1 MGVSC
6 VGVLLHNYISFHTWP
21 DEGVIT
27 FDLCVGGKTDLLQAL
42 PIIERFFGVMRS
54 GRTAEKPEIRWAHKV
69 RGFAEHDGVSSLLS
83 STDLGLY
90 VLNNMN
96 NDVKEE
102 VSLSRLFFLLG
113 SLRLE
118 TLC

>member
-27 FDLCVGGKTDLLQAL
+27 FDLCVGGKMDLLQAL
-42 PIIERFFGVMRS
+42 PIIERCFGVMRS
-54 GRTAEKPEIRWAHKV
+54 GRPTEKPEIRWAHKV
-69 RGFAEHDGVSSLLS
+69 RGFAKHDGLSNLLS

-90 VLNNMN
+90 LLNKMN

-102 VSLSRLFFLLG
+102 VSLIRLFLLG
-113 SLRLE
+113 SL
-118 TLC
+118 